1 MTHHEAR
8 TEALTD
14 NSTFSPDEQCWWCGW
29 GFPVKPGTG
38 RCFSI
43 HKGRVHIQFLDKTH
57 WGKQGQTNLRKY
69 VCFQLQD
76 KPAVMKVKGDGWGY
90 RPAIYFESVNPILMI
105 VLKKNVAK
113 KVDFLIGM
121 SEKVATRS
129 RMQRLNKPS
138 KDDILRGF
146 SIEIVWWTA
155 GSEGIYETNI

>member
-1 MTHHEAR
+1 MLPNRIDKWRWWLIVRLGPMHSLVIPPFP
-8 TEALTD
+8 LTNIVD
-14 NSTFSPDEQCWWCGW
+14 EVGEVFSCLAGDWQMC
-29 GFPVKPGTG
+29 
-38 RCFSI
+38 SI

-69 VCFQLQD
+69 VCFHLQD
-76 KPAVMKVKGDGWGY
+76 KPADMKVKGDGWGY

-113 KVDFLIGM
+113 KVDVLIGM

-129 RMQRLNKPS
+129 RVQRLNKPS

-146 SIEIVWWTA
+146 PLK
-155 GSEGIYETNI
+155 